1 MWNSSKV
8 YQRISWQ
15 EKAITNSQSSKHLE
29 PATDQQETKKRKA
42 KVSQNTSPDKQ
53 ETKHKKVE
61 TTEKPGP
68 SKINICSSQKEEMKE
83 KRADVSRKTDD
94 TTSKTTPSSHQVKDD
109 EMKENITVSFQNIFN
124 NIKMIDIHNYYIC
137 SERNCTEISKEDRAN
152 MSKDNKF
159 QHKWLF
165 DPKIAF
171 CDRSHKWC
179 LTYIYDKGMFCAL
192 CRIYNTKQSN
202 DLKVW
207 NFTANV

>member
-1 MWNSSKV
+1 MWNSTKV

-15 EKAITNSQSSKHLE
+15 ERAITNSQSSKHLE

-42 KVSQNTSPDKQ
+42 KVSQNTCPDKQ

-83 KRADVSRKTDD
+83 KRADVSRKADD

-109 EMKENITVSFQNIFN
+109 EMKENIIISFQNIFN

-137 SERNCTEISKEDRAN
+137 SERNCTEICKEDRAN

-165 DPKIAF
+165 DLKIAF

-179 LTYIYDKGMFCAL
+179 LTYIYGKGMFCAL